1 MNDAVQL
8 SRYLPA
14 LVLGFF
20 VALLI
25 VERLFPLRKT
35 AARLLGRLVIN
46 LSISALALA
55 TALVAVKPAALGA
68 LDWATDQRF
77 GLLNAVPMPLWA
89 QYVVAVLLLDLS
101 FYHWHAL
108 NHRVPV
114 LWRFHNVHHIDPELD
129 VSTALRFHF
138 GEVLYSAL
146 FRVVQVCLIGPT
158 FAMFAAYE
166 LVFQAATLFHH
177 SNLRL
182 PIRFERLLNAVLV
195 TPRMHGI
202 HHSQVRSEL
211 DSNFG
216 VVFSWWDRLHR
227 TARLDVPQSQI
238 EIGVAGYSGPDG
250 IGLSRAIMLPFRRQR
265 EYWRRPDGSLP
276 ARAAGRPTLTP
287 GRLAE

>member
-8 SRYLPA
+8 SRYVPA

-25 VERLFPLRKT
+25 VERLFPLRKG
-35 AARLLGRLVIN
+35 AARPLGRLAIN
-46 LSISALALA
+46 LSISALALV
-55 TALVAVKPAALGA
+55 TAFVAVEPAALGA
-68 LDWATDQRF
+68 LDWSTDRQF
-77 GLLNAVPMPLWA
+77 GLLNAVPMPPWA
-89 QYVVAVLLLDLS
+89 QFVVAILLLDLS
-101 FYHWHAL
+101 FYYWHAL

-129 VSTALRFHF
+129 VSTALRFHL

-146 FRVVQVCLIGPT
+146 FRVAQVFLIGPT

-166 LVFQAATLFHH
+166 LLFQANTLFHH
-177 SNLRL
+177 SNLRM
-182 PIRFERLLNAVLV
+182 PIRFERLLNAMLV

-227 TARLDVPQSQI
+227 TARLHVPQSQI
-238 EIGVAGYSGPDG
+238 EIGIAGYSGPGDAA
-250 IGLSRAIMLPFRRQR
+250 LSRAIALPFRRQR
-265 EYWRRPDGSLP
+265 DYWHRPDGSLP
-276 ARAAGRPTLTP
+276 ARAADRPTLTP